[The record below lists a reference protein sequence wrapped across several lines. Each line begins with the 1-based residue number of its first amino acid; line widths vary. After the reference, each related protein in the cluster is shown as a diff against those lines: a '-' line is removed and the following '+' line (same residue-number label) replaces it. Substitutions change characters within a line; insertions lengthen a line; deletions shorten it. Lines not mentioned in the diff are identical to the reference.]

1 MKIDIEALV
10 HAVLAG
16 TAITVWA
23 AFVTFGLVW
32 TLYKLGIINC
42 TCGG

>member
-1 MKIDIEALV
+1 MKIDWESLV
-10 HAVLAG
+10 RAVLAG

-23 AFVTFGLVW
+23 AFVTFGLVYV
-32 TLYKLGIINC
+32 LYKMGIINC